1 MLVNLVDMAVITG
14 QKKPSLT
21 VWRTATGQRKA
32 CYRFSALVFIM
43 KWLLL
48 WSYLDNFSRPCG
60 VIKSISGPRGT
71 IKVGLMVS
79 WLP

>member
-32 CYRFSALVFIM
+32 SYRFSDLVFIM
-43 KWLLL
+43 K
-48 WSYLDNFSRPCG
+48 
-60 VIKSISGPRGT
+60 
-71 IKVGLMVS
+71 
-79 WLP
+79 

>member
-32 CYRFSALVFIM
+32 SYRFSVLVFIM
-43 KWLLL
+43 E
-48 WSYLDNFSRPCG
+48 
-60 VIKSISGPRGT
+60 
-71 IKVGLMVS
+71 
-79 WLP
+79 

>member
-48 WSYLDNFSRPCG
+48 
-60 VIKSISGPRGT
+60 
-71 IKVGLMVS
+71 
-79 WLP
+79 